1 MPVPQTPAEEMT
13 LTLDREAWDCLRQ
26 CMSADRSV
34 LEEELAWPDW
44 MVTDVVEKL
53 LSPNSR
59 FIAINVQS
67 KDGWTAFH
75 FAAQNGH
82 TDRKKNW

>member
-1 MPVPQTPAEEMT
+1 MKTKSQGMQEQMRFTFGAGADSMPVPQPEVEEMT
-13 LTLDREAWDCLRQ
+13 VTLDREVWDCLRQ

-53 LSPNSR
+53 ALEIPES
-59 FIAINVQS
+59 
-67 KDGWTAFH
+67 
-75 FAAQNGH
+75 
-82 TDRKKNW
+82 

>member
-1 MPVPQTPAEEMT
+1 MQGTQEQMRFTFGASRDSMPVPQPEPEEMSV
-13 LTLDREAWDCLRQ
+13 TLDREVWDCLRQ

-53 LSPNSR
+53 ALEIPES
-59 FIAINVQS
+59 
-67 KDGWTAFH
+67 
-75 FAAQNGH
+75 
-82 TDRKKNW
+82 